1 MKSHEKI
8 IRALI
13 QEQIK
18 DIESKKLRV
27 LDFDDTLAHTTERVR
42 IETPGVGD
50 GYKMISSE
58 EFAVYDLRPGE
69 YFDSEL
75 AFLEFDEVDVEK
87 AKPVSLVSDIFT
99 NFVNA
104 PGDRKIL
111 ILTARGNAVKPF
123 VMKFLEQKL
132 GIKDP
137 QTKVDFVGVNSKD
150 PLDKVRVIKKYLQED
165 PYIDFVSFYDDSGR
179 NVKAVKKFIQRIN
192 LKRDKKIK
200 SDIRQVIT
208 DDEGDIRLVKPEE

>member
-1 MKSHEKI
+1 MKSYKKI

-13 QEQIK
+13 REQIK
-18 DIESKKLRV
+18 DIESKKLRI

-42 IETPGVGD
+42 VETPDADEV
-50 GYKMISSE
+50 YKMISSE
-58 EFAVYDLRPGE
+58 EFAVYDLQQGE
-69 YFDSEL
+69 YFDPEV

-87 AKPVSLVSDIFT
+87 AKPVPLVSDIFT

-104 PGDRKIL
+104 PGERKIL
-111 ILTARGNAVKPF
+111 ILTARGNAAKPF

-150 PLDKVRVIKKYLQED
+150 PLDKVRVICVFL
-165 PYIDFVSFYDDSGR
+165 R
-179 NVKAVKKFIQRIN
+179 
-192 LKRDKKIK
+192 
-200 SDIRQVIT
+200 
-208 DDEGDIRLVKPEE
+208 

>member
-8 IRALI
+8 IRSLI

-42 IETPGVGD
+42 IETPGVGN
-50 GYKMISSE
+50 GYKMISSQ
-58 EFAVYDLRPGE
+58 EFAIYDLRQSE
-69 YFDSEL
+69 YFDPEL

-123 VMKFLEQKL
+123 VMRFLEQKL

-165 PYIDFVSFYDDSGR
+165 PSIDFVSFYDDSGR

-192 LKRDKKIK
+192 LKRDKKIR
-200 SDIRQVIT
+200 SDIRQVVT